1 MRAVVFERNGG
12 PEVLELQERPE
23 PRPGEHEVVV
33 RVEAAGVNFMDVYE
47 REGKGGYGTPPPA
60 VPGAEGAGVIAG
72 TGERVAW
79 VNVPG
84 SYAEELVAPRE
95 KLVPV
100 PEGMAAELAAA
111 TLLQG
116 ITAHYLAND
125 SYPVRPGDWAIVHAA
140 AGGVG
145 LLLTQLVK
153 QRGGRVI
160 ATTSSPEKAQLA
172 RDAGADEVIDYA
184 GFAERAKAVSGGEG
198 VAVVYDGIGRTTFAD
213 GLTALRPTGSMIV
226 YGAASGAP
234 EPLEVATL
242 AARGSLYV
250 QRPTLTTY
258 IRTTELL
265 QSRARQVLDLVAR
278 GHLDVRIGAR
288 YPLSDARQ
296 AHEDLEA
303 RRTTGKL
310 LLLP

>member
-1 MRAVVFERNGG
+1 MRAVIFERNGG
-12 PEVLELQERPE
+12 PEVLEVREVPE
-23 PRPGEHEVVV
+23 PRPGDGEVLV
-33 RVEAAGVNFMDVYE
+33 RIEAAGVNFMDVYE
-47 REGKGGYGTPPPA
+47 REGKPGYGSAPPG
-60 VPGAEGAGVIAG
+60 VPGAEGAGTIAD

-84 SYAEELVAPRE
+84 SYAEAFVAPRE

-100 PEGMAAELAAA
+100 PDGMATDVAAA

-116 ITAHYLAND
+116 ITAHYLVND
-125 SYPVRPGDWAIVHAA
+125 SFPVQPGDWAIVHAA

-160 ATTSSPEKAQLA
+160 ATTSTPEKAQLA
-172 RDAGADEVIDYA
+172 RDAGADEVIEYA
-184 GFAERAKAVSGGEG
+184 GFAERAKEIAGGEG

-213 GLTALRPTGSMIV
+213 GLTALRPTGAMII
-226 YGAASGAP
+226 YGDASGAP

-250 QRPTLTTY
+250 QRPTLKTY
-258 IRTTELL
+258 IRTTELM

-278 GHLDVRIGAR
+278 GHLDVRIGSR
-288 YPLSDARQ
+288 YPLDQARR
-296 AHEDLEA
+296 AHEDLEG

-310 LLLP
+310 LLVP